1 MRIGA
6 AQIDVAPGSPRANLE
21 KVARYAGQASE
32 IGCDLVVFPELVD
45 TGYVMATAAE
55 TASDWRA
62 PDSFVT
68 GLRDLAKSSRIEI
81 VCGVA
86 ERTNDG
92 LYDSVVAVDAEGKIR
107 GRYRKAHLFSVA
119 KENEVF
125 LPGNE
130 LVTLPIGE
138 LDAALFVCYDL
149 RFPIPFRRV
158 SLAGSSAFFI
168 ASAFPFP
175 RLSHWEVLTRARAVE
190 NQAFVVAANRVGTD
204 GGLTFCGASCIIDP
218 FGQTKAAADEVSE
231 ELIYADLDPHRVA
244 AIREGI
250 PVLTEDRSDLLE
262 LPR

>member
-6 AQIDVAPGSPRANLE
+6 AQIDVAPGNPGANLE
-21 KVARYAGQASE
+21 KVASYVGQAGE

-45 TGYVMATAAE
+45 TGYVMAAVAE
-55 TASDWRA
+55 TASDWSA
-62 PDSFVT
+62 PGSFVA
-68 GLRDLAKSSRIEI
+68 GLCNLAKSDQIEI

-86 ERTNDG
+86 ERTDDG
-92 LYDSVVAVDAEGKIR
+92 VYDSVVAVDAEGEIK

-119 KENEVF
+119 GEDEVF
-125 LPGNE
+125 LPGDE
-130 LVTLPIGE
+130 LVTVPIGGF
-138 LDAALFVCYDL
+138 DAALFVCYDL

-158 SLAGSSAFFI
+158 SLAGAGAFFI

-175 RLSHWEVLTRARAVE
+175 RLSHWEVLNRARAVE
-190 NQAFVVAANRVGTD
+190 NQAFVVAANRVGVD
-204 GGLTFCGASCIIDP
+204 GDLTFCGASCIVDP

-244 AIREGI
+244 AIREAI

-262 LPR
+262 PPR